1 MLLELRIR
9 DYAVVQDLALEL
21 GPGLNALTGETGAG
35 KSILVGALSLL
46 LGERAS
52 TDVVRPGATRALVE
66 GVFSLEGLPHVD
78 ATLEELGFPREDGL
92 LILRREVALEGRNRA
107 WVNGS
112 PATAGAV
119 GELGRA
125 LVDLH
130 GQHEHQT
137 LLHPEEQRTILDD
150 FAQASGV
157 AREVARLHGE
167 WKAITAQLSSWEV
180 RTRELQERREWLEAR
195 AREVESLA
203 PGSGEVERLEGEMK
217 RLSHAETLLRGAR
230 EVEAAVYA
238 GDDSLSQQLAGH
250 LRRMDE
256 LVRFDP
262 DLQELRQLLHEALM
276 GLQEGGGRL
285 GDYAA
290 NVDLDPGRLE
300 EVRSRLDALTRLA
313 RRFGGSLDEALDAG
327 ERAREELDLLD
338 RSVLDGRKLTA
349 QVETSLTALKE
360 AARRLSELR
369 ASGAR
374 RLEVEVEALLPT
386 LGMAQGRFQVD
397 LRSLET
403 PTPHGMDDVAF
414 HVALNRGFEPRPLAR
429 VASGGELARVM
440 LALKTVLAGVDRVPT
455 LVFDEVDAGIGG
467 EVANAVADTLARVA
481 EDHQVLVVTHL
492 AQLASKATAHVR
504 VEKDVEGP
512 EVQTRVVGLQG
523 EERVREVARMLGG
536 DPESHTSREHARE
549 LLGIRHH

>member
-9 DYAVVQDLALEL
+9 DYAVVQDLVLEL

-52 TDVVRPGATRALVE
+52 SEVVRPAATRALVE
-66 GVFSLEGLPHVD
+66 GVFSLEGLPQVE
-78 ATLEELGFPREDGL
+78 AKLEELGFPREDGL

-150 FAQASGV
+150 FAQASSEV
-157 AREVARLHGE
+157 KEVARLHGE
-167 WKAITAQLSSWEV
+167 WKSLVAEQSAWEE

-195 AREVESLA
+195 ARDVESVG
-203 PGSGEVERLEGEMK
+203 PTVGEVERLEGEMK

-262 DLQELRQLLHEALM
+262 ELKELRELLHEALM
-276 GLQEGGGRL
+276 ALQEGGGRL
-285 GDYAA
+285 GDYASD
-290 NVDLDPGRLE
+290 VDLDPGRLE
-300 EVRSRLDALTRLA
+300 ELRSRLDALTRLA

-327 ERAREELDLLD
+327 LRAREELDLLD
-338 RSVLDGRKLTA
+338 RSVLDGRTLAA
-349 QVETSLTALKE
+349 QVEEARAALNE
-360 AARRLSELR
+360 SAHSLSELR
-369 ASGAR
+369 ERGAR
-374 RLEVEVEALLPT
+374 LLEREVEALLPT
-386 LGMAQGRFQVD
+386 LGMAQGRFQVE
-397 LRSLET
+397 LRPMET
-403 PTPHGMDDVAF
+403 PSSHGLDEVAF

-467 EVANAVADTLARVA
+467 EVANAVAETLARVS
-481 EDHQVLVVTHL
+481 EEHQVLVVTHL

-504 VEKDVEGP
+504 VEKDVGSP
-512 EVQTRVVGLQG
+512 EVQTRVVLLQG
-523 EERVREVARMLGG
+523 DERVREVARMLGG
-536 DPESHTSREHARE
+536 DPESSTSREHARE
-549 LLGIRHH
+549 LLAARHH

>member
-9 DYAVVQDLALEL
+9 DYAVVQDLTLEL

-52 TDVVRPGATRALVE
+52 SEVVRPGATRALVE
-66 GVFSLEGLPHVD
+66 GVFSLEGLPQVD
-78 ATLEELGFPREDGL
+78 ATLERLGFPREDGL

-119 GELGRA
+119 GELGGA

-137 LLHPEEQRTILDD
+137 LLHPEEQRKILDD
-150 FAQASGV
+150 FAQASREAG
-157 AREVARLHGE
+157 EVARLHGE
-167 WKAITAQLSSWEV
+167 WKSLTAQRNSWEV
-180 RTRELQERREWLEAR
+180 RTKELQERREWLEAR
-195 AREVESLA
+195 ARDVESVA
-203 PGSGEVERLEGEMK
+203 PGAGEVERLENEMK

-230 EVEAAVYA
+230 EVEGAVYA

-262 DLQELRQLLHEALM
+262 ELGELRQLLHEALM

-285 GDYAA
+285 GDYAS

-300 EVRSRLDALTRLA
+300 ELRSRLDALTRLA
-313 RRFGGSLDEALDAG
+313 RRFGGSLDEAMGAG
-327 ERAREELDLLD
+327 RRAREELDLLD
-338 RSVLDGRKLTA
+338 RSVLDGRKLAT
-349 QVETSLTALKE
+349 QVEEASVALNE
-360 AARRLSELR
+360 AAQRLSELR

-374 RLEVEVEALLPT
+374 RLEQEVEALLPA
-386 LGMAQGRFQVD
+386 LGMAQGRFQVELGPLD
-397 LRSLET
+397 T
-403 PTPHGMDDVAF
+403 PSAHGADDVAF

-481 EDHQVLVVTHL
+481 QDHQVLVVTHL
-492 AQLASKATAHVR
+492 AQLASKATGHVR
-504 VEKDVEGP
+504 VEKEEDSA
-512 EVQTRVVGLQG
+512 EVQTRVMILQG

-536 DPESHTSREHARE
+536 DPESPTSREHARE
-549 LLGIRHH
+549 LLGIRHG